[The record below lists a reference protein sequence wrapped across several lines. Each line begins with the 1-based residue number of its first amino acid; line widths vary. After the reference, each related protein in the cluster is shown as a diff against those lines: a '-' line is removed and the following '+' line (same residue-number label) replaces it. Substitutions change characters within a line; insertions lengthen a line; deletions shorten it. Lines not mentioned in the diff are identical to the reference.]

1 MVRSR
6 NFGKIRPLAI
16 MKTDEDWF
24 GFHIK
29 HHTSSGITQKG
40 FYPYVAKCNI
50 EKARKRVARSSK
62 KSPATQSES
71 QKKSDSQG
79 FMSRAGG
86 DQTHD
91 RGIMRW
97 LLSVGL
103 VRWRRIHPDIKEILS
118 GGVGL
123 VCGMRRGIFSIGVL
137 ACGFLSEG
145 RQQSNGATWFLA

>member
-1 MVRSR
+1 
-6 NFGKIRPLAI
+6 
-16 MKTDEDWF
+16 
-24 GFHIK
+24 
-29 HHTSSGITQKG
+29 
-40 FYPYVAKCNI
+40 
-50 EKARKRVARSSK
+50 
-62 KSPATQSES
+62 
-71 QKKSDSQG
+71 
-79 FMSRAGG
+79 MSRAGG

-145 RQQSNGATWFLA
+145 HPQSPTGDLVLGVSLTLE